1 MTLKADDVQR
11 KRIEPDFS
19 EEQTDSGF
27 KKSTSGFAQPGPQSP
42 SVNDN
47 SHCNNKSNLKE
58 DEPGTSHFCMQP
70 ELLSSQILRTCRLLR

>member
-58 DEPGTSHFCMQP
+58 DEPGTSHFCMQQK
-70 ELLSSQILRTCRLLR
+70 LLSSQI